1 MKLNDFIATME
12 NFAPSDKAL
21 GFDNVGLLVGT
32 QRNDIKRVLVALDCT
47 SSVAEEAVRESCDMV
62 LTHHPLPFNAIK
74 RILPDG
80 AVTAPIYMLIRHG
93 IGLYAAHT
101 NLDAAARGVNDQLCK
116 CLRITNSIPV
126 GEEGIMRVGKLE
138 SPIMLEDYICFAEK
152 VLCTKIHFS
161 GRNRLI
167 QTVAVMGG
175 SGGSE
180 YELAAMSGAE
190 LYITG
195 ECKHNQAIEA
205 EHIGLSIAVGGH
217 YETEAVVIN
226 PLIEY
231 LKSSVSDTE
240 FIRAQN
246 NSPIFRTIK

>member
-1 MKLNDFIATME
+1 MKLNDFIATVE

-21 GFDNVGLLVGT
+21 GFDNVGLLIGT
-32 QRNDIKRVLVALDCT
+32 ERKEINRVLVALDCT
-47 SSVAEEAVRESCDMV
+47 LSVADEAVNKSCDMV

-80 AVTAPIYMLIRHG
+80 AVTAPIYTLIRHG

-101 NLDAAARGVNDQLCK
+101 NLDAAARGVNYQLCK
-116 CLRITNSIPV
+116 CLKITSSVPV
-126 GEEGIMRVGKLE
+126 GEEGIMRIGKLE
-138 SPIMLEDYICFAEK
+138 NPIMLEDYISFAEK
-152 VLCTKIHFS
+152 VLRAKFHFS
-161 GRNRLI
+161 GKNRMI

-180 YELAAMSGAE
+180 YELAVKSGAE

-217 YETEAVVIN
+217 YETEAVVID

-231 LKSSVSDTE
+231 LKSTASDVE
-240 FIRAQN
+240 FVRAQTD
-246 NSPIFRTIK
+246 SPIFRTIK